1 MEPIRARYKIM
12 IRFALSRL
20 VLAIPT
26 VFLVTV
32 AVFGMLYLTPGDPAS
47 IYLGDRQST
56 PERLAQIRHQMG
68 LDRPI
73 YVQYF
78 DFAIKALRGEPGR
91 SLQTNRPVV
100 DEILQRLPNTLELTI
115 AAFIIAVLVGLSLG
129 LLSAVRYNSWIDTF
143 ARIIALAG
151 VSMPV
156 FWLGALVILVFS
168 LQLRMFPI
176 TGEGGWDRLVMPAA
190 VLGIVTSAPLIR
202 LVRGSMLDVLKQDYI
217 TTARSKGLRE
227 RTILLGHALRNALI
241 PVVTVMGLQLGGLL
255 SGAVITESVFAR
267 PGIGKLIVD
276 SILSKDFPVVQATTL
291 YVSIAYVLLNT
302 IVDFSYAFLDPRV
315 RVGASQQ

>member
-1 MEPIRARYKIM
+1 MM
-12 IRFALSRL
+12 RFALYRL
-20 VLAIPT
+20 VVAIPT

-78 DFAIKALRGEPGR
+78 DFAINALRGEPGR

-100 DEILQRLPNTLELTI
+100 DEILQRLPNTLELTV
-115 AAFIIAVLVGLSLG
+115 AAFMISVLLGGGLG
-129 LLSAVRYNSWIDTF
+129 LLSAVRYNGWIDTS

-168 LQLRMFPI
+168 LQLRLFPV
-176 TGEGGWDRLVMPAA
+176 TGEGGWERLVMPAS
-190 VLGIVTSAPLIR
+190 VLGLVTSAPLIR
-202 LVRGSMLDVLKQDYI
+202 LVRGSMLDVLKQEYI
-217 TTARSKGLRE
+217 TTARAKGLRE

-267 PGIGKLIVD
+267 AGIGKLIVD

-291 YVSIAYVLLNT
+291 YVSIAYVLLNMV
-302 IVDFSYAFLDPRV
+302 VDFSYAFLDPRV

>member
-1 MEPIRARYKIM
+1 ML
-12 IRFALSRL
+12 RFALIRL
-20 VLAIPT
+20 VMAIPT

-32 AVFGMLYLTPGDPAS
+32 AVFAMLYLTPGDPAS

-56 PERLAQIRHQMG
+56 PERLAQIRHEMG

-73 YVQYF
+73 YVQYL

-100 DEILQRLPNTLELTI
+100 AEILERLPNTLELTV
-115 AAFIIAVLVGLSLG
+115 AAFLISILFGGLLG
-129 LLSAVRYNSWIDTF
+129 LLSAVRYNSWIDTS
-143 ARIIALAG
+143 ARIVALAG

-168 LQLRMFPI
+168 LQLRWFPV
-176 TGEGGWDRLVMPAA
+176 TGEGGWERLVMPAA
-190 VLGIVTSAPLIR
+190 VLGLVTSAPLMR
-202 LVRGSMLDVLKQDYI
+202 LVRGSMLDVLRQEYV
-217 TTARSKGLRE
+217 TTARAKGLRE
-227 RTILLGHALRNALI
+227 SSVLLGHALRNAPI
-241 PVVTVMGLQLGGLL
+241 PVVTVLGLQLGGLL

-291 YVSIAYVLLNT
+291 YVSIAYVLLNMV
-302 IVDFSYAFLDPRV
+302 VDFSYAYLDPRV
-315 RVGASQQ
+315 RVGASQR

>member
-1 MEPIRARYKIM
+1 MM
-12 IRFALSRL
+12 RFAFYRL
-20 VLAIPT
+20 VFAIPT
-26 VFLVTV
+26 VFFVTV

-56 PERLAQIRHQMG
+56 PERLAQIRHEMG

-73 YVQYF
+73 YVQYL
-78 DFAIKALRGEPGR
+78 DFAVNALRGEPGR
-91 SLQTNRPVV
+91 SLQTNRPVL
-100 DEILQRLPNTLELTI
+100 DEILQRLPNTLELTV
-115 AAFIIAVLVGLSLG
+115 AAFIISVLVGGGLG
-129 LLSAVRYNSWIDTF
+129 LLSAVRYNGWIDTF

-156 FWLGALVILVFS
+156 FWLGALIILVFS
-168 LQLRMFPI
+168 LQLRLFPV
-176 TGEGGWDRLVMPAA
+176 TGEGGWERLVMPAT

-202 LVRGSMLDVLKQDYI
+202 LVRGSMLDVLRQEYI
-217 TTARSKGLRE
+217 TTARAKGLRE

-241 PVVTVMGLQLGGLL
+241 PVVTVLGLQLGGLL

-267 PGIGKLIVD
+267 AGIGKLIVD

-291 YVSIAYVLLNT
+291 YVSIAYVLLNM